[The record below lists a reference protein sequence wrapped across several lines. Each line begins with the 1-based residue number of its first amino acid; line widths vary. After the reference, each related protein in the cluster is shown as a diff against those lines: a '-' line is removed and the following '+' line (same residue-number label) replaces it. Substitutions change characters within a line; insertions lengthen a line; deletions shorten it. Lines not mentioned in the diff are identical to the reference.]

1 MKLSASNV
9 MGSSSR
15 AVSQNET
22 NFTREHLYA
31 SAHTHIKVTHRCPPS
46 RCTFCCRKG
55 LYGATT
61 TATLCMLRAHA
72 HTHTQEPLAGVV
84 GGEKSQTARG
94 YDFENRLACAGLK
107 NRAAATAAA
116 DELWRRQYCCY
127 NFTSGFAGG
136 TYNRGTACDQA
147 GTAGNRH
154 VHVCTHHPDSG
165 SGVHR

>member
-1 MKLSASNV
+1 MLSARTKQTSPENIS
-9 MGSSSR
+9 MR
-15 AVSQNET
+15 
-22 NFTREHLYA
+22 
-31 SAHTHIKVTHRCPPS
+31 AHTLTLKS
-46 RCTFCCRKG
+46 RTAALPVGALSAVERGCTEQLQRP
-55 LYGATT
+55 LYVCYART
-61 TATLCMLRAHA
+61 